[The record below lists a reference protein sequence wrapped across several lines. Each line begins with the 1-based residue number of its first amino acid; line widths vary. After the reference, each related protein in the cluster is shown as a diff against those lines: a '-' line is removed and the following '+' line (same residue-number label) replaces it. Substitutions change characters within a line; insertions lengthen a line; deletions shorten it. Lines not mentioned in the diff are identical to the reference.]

1 MIINENNKQYIIHI
15 CDNLKNINFMIKWIN
30 DYLVIKKK
38 RYVGIDFEF
47 NRVNNKRQI
56 ALCQLNMEIEN
67 DNTAYIFIF
76 YPPSIKNNIFLKLL
90 TDTSIIKILHGGESL
105 DVPYLFSEVLL
116 NDTDKYNFCINLVD
130 TRYMCEY
137 YNISNNLLTNRCRI
151 YDLLLQMNVINIKK
165 YNELEKNDKLMGNIW
180 EINLAVDKLSTR
192 AIIYC
197 LYDVLYLPSLF
208 KSFPQTDVY
217 LKLLPEIS
225 NYNNFNRN
233 DSDESNIIKTY
244 NMISKYNTQ
253 FYNNIS
259 YNDIYISVYIWL
271 ECHDEFKFLFYINYF
286 KKFYEILIKNIVY
299 SKLSDEYK
307 KDIYPIVINDRIL
320 NKQILL
326 DFQSKLLKYINQMF

>member
-30 DYLVIKKK
+30 DYITSKKK
-38 RYVGIDFEF
+38 RFTGIDFEF

-56 ALCQLNMEIEN
+56 ALCQLNMETEN

-76 YPPSIKNNIFLKLL
+76 YPPDIKNNIFLKLL
-90 TDTSIIKILHGGESL
+90 TDTSIVKILHGGESL
-105 DVPYLFSEVLL
+105 DIPYLFSEVLI
-116 NDTDKYNFCINLVD
+116 NDLDKYNFCINLFD

-137 YNISNNLLTNRCRI
+137 YNISNNLSTNRCRI

-165 YNELEKNDKLMGNIW
+165 YNELENNDKLMGNIW
-180 EINLAVDKLSTR
+180 EINLAVNKLSTR
-192 AIIYC
+192 AVIYC
-197 LYDVLYLPSLF
+197 LYDVLYLPSLVE
-208 KSFPQTDVY
+208 SFPKTEVY

-233 DSDESNIIKTY
+233 DSDESKIIKTY

-320 NKQILL
+320 NKPILL
-326 DFQSKLLKYINQMF
+326 EFQSKLLKYINQMF